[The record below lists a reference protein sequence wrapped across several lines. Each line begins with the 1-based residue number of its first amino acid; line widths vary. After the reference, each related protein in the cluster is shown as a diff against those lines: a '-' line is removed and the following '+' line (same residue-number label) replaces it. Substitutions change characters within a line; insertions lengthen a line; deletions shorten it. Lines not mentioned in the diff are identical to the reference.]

1 MHNMGKMYRFAQM
14 LIAVFCA
21 VCVSYAQ
28 DAGKNAAAA
37 PADAAPAPAKAAPAA
52 KAKAVAAPAA
62 QEWPVVVKNFEIRA
76 GARGMVLI
84 ITGTGA
90 IVLGGK
96 PADFEKTT
104 AKYKEFTVNMAG
116 AGSALG
122 ATATFN
128 PPPELPIKSVTLA
141 NVASGLSITIKMR
154 GIVEGPIDV
163 RNSNNQVRILL
174 TRVALPEIVWSS
186 DKGLISGPPP
196 SQAAPPS
203 GPAPARG
210 GAAAPPP
217 APVPAKGG
225 AAAPPPPQ
233 KQTSGAPKIAS
244 KAETPPALPP
254 EPKTPNSGEV
264 AKKTPEGELVR
275 YKVFGRDPFVP
286 LLRDTSTTALPSVEN
301 LRLVGVLEDARERIA
316 LVEDFKNGNRAFA
329 LRTNDPVAQ
338 GKVLRV
344 HRDKVVF
351 LIRDFEVSHSYTL
364 GLSTVVK

>member
-1 MHNMGKMYRFAQM
+1 MMHIMGKMSKFAHL

-21 VCVSYAQ
+21 VCAAYAQ
-28 DAGKNAAAA
+28 DAGNNPAAA
-37 PADAAPAPAKAAPAA
+37 PAGAAPAPAKAAPAA
-52 KAKAVAAPAA
+52 KAKAAAAPAA
-62 QEWPVVVKNFEIRA
+62 QEWPVVVKNLEIRS
-76 GARGMVLI
+76 GARGMLLI

-96 PADFEKTT
+96 PADFEKAT

-116 AGSALG
+116 AGSAMG
-122 ATATFN
+122 AAATFN
-128 PPPELPIKSVTLA
+128 PPPELPVKSITLTS
-141 NVASGLSITIKMR
+141 VASGLSITIKMR
-154 GIVEGPIDV
+154 DIVIGPIDV

-174 TRVALPEIVWSS
+174 TRAALPEIVWSS
-186 DKGLISGPPP
+186 EKGLIS
-196 SQAAPPS
+196 APP
-203 GPAPARG
+203 PAPAPAKG

-225 AAAPPPPQ
+225 AAAPPP
-233 KQTSGAPKIAS
+233 KQTPGVPKVAS
-244 KAETPPALPP
+244 KTETPPPAPAP
-254 EPKTPNSGEV
+254 DVPNSGDI

-275 YKVFGRDPFVP
+275 YKPVGRDPFVP
-286 LLRDTSTTALPSVEN
+286 LLRDTSATALPSVEN
-301 LRLVGVLEDARERIA
+301 LRLVGVLEDSRERIA

-344 HRDKVVF
+344 HRDKIVF

-364 GLSTVVK
+364 GLSTAVK